1 MNIPGLRNLLVTIL
15 RDYELLVQ
23 MQRGSLQVTEA
34 DSNHLFA
41 KYLSNRKCSTF
52 IGLEQC
58 CIVCRIAVL
67 LEREKST
74 DCRHANCDIIVY
86 DCGHSAHIRCIYVP
100 HSDGQTVMK
109 SRCPMCYG
117 CKEPKEE
124 GNSSVDGD
132 TFDSEKLKKEN
143 EKTKT

>member
-52 IGLEQC
+52 IGFEQC
-58 CIVCRIAVL
+58 CIVCRITVL

-100 HSDGQTVMK
+100 HSDGQTVME

-117 CKEPKEE
+117 LHLYGKR
-124 GNSSVDGD
+124 
-132 TFDSEKLKKEN
+132 
-143 EKTKT
+143 